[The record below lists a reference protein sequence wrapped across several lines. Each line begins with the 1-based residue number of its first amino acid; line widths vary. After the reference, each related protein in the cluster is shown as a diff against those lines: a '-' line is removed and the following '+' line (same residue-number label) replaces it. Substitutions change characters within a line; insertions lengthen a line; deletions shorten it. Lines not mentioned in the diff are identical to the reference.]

1 MRDYD
6 EEEEMPV
13 PTDFFRVVNR
23 LRREGYFIAMYAPEE
38 LGGLDPLRVGDELFN
53 LIDRLKG

>member
-23 LRREGYFIAMYAPEE
+23 LRREGYFIAIYSPEE
-38 LGGLDPLRVGDELFN
+38 LGDLDPLKVGDELFN
-53 LIDRLKG
+53 LIDRMKG